1 MTVSRVRLP
10 TPFPGGLVKTQ
21 FKDSKV
27 QAYFCGDGTPV
38 NPLVQSQGVDFTA
51 LDVNFT
57 YNLETVGPI
66 ARLSLWFDEVD
77 RGDASFFGFVE
88 QDNYVEPTVPPPEQ
102 PTVPPPEQPT
112 VPPPEQPVEP

>member
-21 FKDSKV
+21 FKDNSRV

-38 NPLVQSQGVDFTA
+38 NPLVQSEGVDWTA

-57 YNLETVGPI
+57 YNLESDGLI
-66 ARLSLWFDEVD
+66 ARLTLWFDAVD
-77 RGDASFFGFVE
+77 RVNASLSGFVD
-88 QDNYVEPTVPPPEQ
+88 QDNYAPTVQ
-102 PTVPPPEQPT
+102 PTVQP
-112 VPPPEQPVEP
+112 

>member
-38 NPLVQSQGVDFTA
+38 NPLVQSEGVDWTA

-57 YNLETVGPI
+57 YNLESDGLI

-77 RGDASFFGFVE
+77 RADASLFGFLD
-88 QDNYVEPTVPPPEQ
+88 QDNYAPI
-102 PTVPPPEQPT
+102 

>member
-21 FKDSKV
+21 FKDNSRV

-38 NPLVQSQGVDFTA
+38 NPLVQSEGVDWTA

-57 YNLETVGPI
+57 YNLESDGLI
-66 ARLSLWFDEVD
+66 ARLSL
-77 RGDASFFGFVE
+77 
-88 QDNYVEPTVPPPEQ
+88 
-102 PTVPPPEQPT
+102 
-112 VPPPEQPVEP
+112 